1 MESPELNDL
10 SLLRV
15 TVGFARTV
23 RAFVLSNLGN
33 NGSRLTGA
41 ELHRGE
47 GPQTAKSWW
56 QGFSFLTSF
65 RNLKAQQ
72 SYFPWVRYDLRMA
85 GSPPEQ
91 RIVAQQTS
99 DGALYKIL
107 QQLSVVSKQAGL
119 GDVWDLD
126 PWKAD

>member
-1 MESPELNDL
+1 MFHGSGCINLEDESRNTLTVESPELNHV

-23 RAFVLSNLGN
+23 RAFILSNLGN

-41 ELHRGE
+41 DLHRGE

-65 RNLKAQQ
+65 RNEKA
-72 SYFPWVRYDLRMA
+72 
-85 GSPPEQ
+85 
-91 RIVAQQTS
+91 
-99 DGALYKIL
+99 
-107 QQLSVVSKQAGL
+107 
-119 GDVWDLD
+119 
-126 PWKAD
+126 